1 MDRLS
6 ADRMFVQVVRQGSFA
21 AAAQRLGV
29 SPGQASKLV
38 SALEGDL
45 GVRLLNR
52 TTRAIALTTE
62 GETYFTRIAAI
73 LDQLDDLDGSLRD
86 AGRAPQGTLRLTAP
100 LTFGTVQ
107 LVPALADFAK
117 LHPGILLDVQFTD
130 SAMSLAEHG
139 FDAAI
144 RVGEPRD
151 SALKMRK
158 LAQIQVRFVA
168 SVAYLR
174 ARGVPRRPEDLT
186 SHDIVTD
193 TNFARPDD
201 WSFRGDHPTTLHLPG
216 RLRFSNAEACVI
228 ACAAGLGVAHIP
240 DFVSA
245 PAIKDGRLIEIL
257 QPYRPSTS
265 GVYALTPAGRHMPSR
280 LRVLIDFLLDRWGP
294 DHDWAS

>member
-21 AAAQRLGV
+21 AAAQQLGV
-29 SPGQASKLV
+29 SSGQASKLV
-38 SALEGDL
+38 SALESDL

-52 TTRAIALTTE
+52 TTRATALTAE

-86 AGRAPQGTLRLTAP
+86 AGRTPKGTLRLTAP

-168 SVAYLR
+168 AATYLR
-174 ARGVPRRPEDLT
+174 MHGVPRRPEDLAR
-186 SHDIVTD
+186 HDIITD

-201 WSFRGDHPTTLHLPG
+201 WSFGGDHPTLHLPG

-228 ACAAGLGVAHIP
+228 ACAAGLGIAHIP

-245 PAIKDGRLIEIL
+245 SAINDGRLIEVL
-257 QPYRPSTS
+257 KPYRPAPS
-265 GVYALTPAGRHMPSR
+265 GVYAITPAGRHMPSR
-280 LRVLIDFLLDRWGP
+280 LRVLIDFLLARWGP
-294 DHDWAS
+294 DHNWAD

>member
-21 AAAQRLGV
+21 AAAQRLGA
-29 SPGQASKLV
+29 SAGQASKLV
-38 SALEGDL
+38 SALESQL

-52 TTRAIALTTE
+52 TTRAIALTAE
-62 GETYFTRIAAI
+62 GETYFTRIAVI
-73 LDQLDDLDGSLRD
+73 LDQLDDLDDSLRD
-86 AGRAPQGTLRLTAP
+86 AGRAPEGTLRLTAP

-144 RVGEPRD
+144 RVGDPRD

-158 LAQIQVRFVA
+158 LAQIQVKHVA
-168 SVAYLR
+168 SAAYLR
-174 ARGVPRRPEDLT
+174 ARGVPRRPEDLLD
-186 SHDIVTD
+186 HDIITD

-201 WSFRGDHPTTLHLPG
+201 WGFGGDGPAVVHLPG
-216 RLRFSNAEACVI
+216 RLRFSNAEACVV
-228 ACAAGLGVAHIP
+228 ACAAGLGVAHVP

-245 PAIKDGRLIEIL
+245 PAIRDGRLIEIL
-257 QPYRPSTS
+257 KPYRPAKF
-265 GVYALTPAGRHMPSR
+265 GVHAITPAGRHMPSR
-280 LRVLIDFLLDRWGP
+280 LRVLIQFLHDRWGM
-294 DHDWAS
+294 DHDWAD